1 MQFMTQLLFL
11 SGGKLRL
18 SHQWNVNSILVNSA
32 SKYLWKCEP
41 VRYYTWKLIYIHPQQ
56 NSSEKL
62 LEDVG

>member
-32 SKYLWKCEP
+32 SKYL
-41 VRYYTWKLIYIHPQQ
+41 
-56 NSSEKL
+56 
-62 LEDVG
+62 